1 VVNACLAVEQESTP
15 SATSC
20 GYQSDYDLNKNK
32 YDEIFYKREA
42 SYSKKFDNKIPLAPV
57 DKQ

>member
-20 GYQSDYDLNKNK
+20 GY
-32 YDEIFYKREA
+32 
-42 SYSKKFDNKIPLAPV
+42 
-57 DKQ
+57 